1 MSTAVITGHGT
12 AEQTL
17 IISALQQQQQ
27 QKAKLFEWCV
37 PVPRQTIDSK
47 LGRKMSKSRQ

>member
-47 LGRKMSKSRQ
+47 LGRKMSKSWQ